1 MKSIG
6 AALAL
11 LLDSIIVKRGEKRG
25 AKPKEPEKP
34 AIGEAP
40 PAADYRI
47 EWDKIDH
54 LTCIARVFD
63 TKEADKRWSKS
74 LYREKQCGGKR
85 FVGHELCDKCL
96 KRKSEAKRTWYGV
109 VTEEPTD
116 TCRMPDTRWFIDS
129 KVTWRGWMPDPKEPK
144 EKKAKAAGSGAS
156 VVETATIATTVA
168 AADEEEEEE
177 ELTYPE
183 EEATKFMRATIEE
196 MTDLSSLKHAVKET
210 IKHLDATLGGAH
222 EEFKDQLKALAETV
236 GAAVAAERAAAAEKP
251 AEKPKKVKAPKV
263 KV

>member
-11 LLDSIIVKRGEKRG
+11 LLDSIVVKRGEKRG
-25 AKPKEPEKP
+25 AKQKEPEPP

-47 EWDKIDH
+47 EWSKIDH
-54 LTCIARVFD
+54 GLCLARVFD

-116 TCRMPDTRWFIDS
+116 TCRMPNTQWFIDN
-129 KVTWRGWMPDPKEPK
+129 KVTWRGWEPAPK

-168 AADEEEEEE
+168 AADEEEEK
-177 ELTYPE
+177 LAYPE
-183 EEATKFMRATIEE
+183 EEATKFMRATIEG

-236 GAAVAAERAAAAEKP
+236 GAAAAAERAAAAEKP
-251 AEKPKKVKAPKV
+251 AEKPKKVKAPKL
-263 KV
+263 KT